1 MLRHAIAPA
10 RFFSQ
15 VPNEIIRHPRL
26 SSDAVRLLSW
36 QLSLPED
43 ADQSLSETA
52 KRAGIKKTG
61 FIRAKRELAAE
72 GYLHE
77 WRRQGVGGRWSTTQ
91 LISNAPLSAR
101 QAVAVRDGRPTD
113 GLPTAG
119 GPEGR
124 SVGHPQKNTEENISH
139 PSSPDP
145 VAVSEQAAG
154 QASAA
159 GRKDASPNTSP
170 ASGPD
175 PVRTV
180 PAPFV
185 ERGAQALAA
194 VSHGERRLRL
204 SGREVAALAPL
215 AGDWLRRG
223 ATVADIR
230 EALTQWLPD
239 RVHSPAGLVRD
250 RLTRKRPEAPT
261 FAEQRAAERST
272 AVARSGPRVAEM
284 RECAGE
290 HVQPRLFRPVD
301 GEALCPSCRCD
312 RAGTEAPAAAEAAMR
327 GGALVRDLLHAHRAE
342 AAV

>member
-10 RFFSQ
+10 RFYSQ

-43 ADQSLSETA
+43 ADQPLSETA

-61 FIRAKRELAAE
+61 FMRAKRELAAE

-77 WRRQGVGGRWSTTQ
+77 WRRQGADGRWSTTQ
-91 LISNAPLSAR
+91 LISNVPLPAER
-101 QAVAVRDGRPTD
+101 AVAVRDGRPTD

-124 SVGHPQKNTEENISH
+124 SVGRPQKNTEENISH
-139 PSSPDP
+139 PPSPAP
-145 VAVSEQAAG
+145 VAVSEHAAG
-154 QASAA
+154 QAYVA
-159 GRKDASPNTSP
+159 GREDTNASR

-175 PVRTV
+175 PVCAV

-223 ATVADIR
+223 STVADIR

-342 AAV
+342 ATV